1 MLAPEQHKQ
10 ICTTYT
16 RRGNVGACVTRCFDN
31 THYRRAGILADSLA
45 TPYIRVVATGE
56 PSVNE
61 TIVRGIV
68 VGAFQENCWVIGN
81 RRSGEGICVDPGD
94 EPNEVLAMAR
104 DMGISIKY
112 IANSHAH
119 IDHILGV
126 GAIREATGAK
136 FLLHAADLELARNT
150 ANSAKGW
157 MGVDIA
163 NPPDPDAFLT
173 DLDEID
179 VDGLKLQVLHT
190 PGHTRG
196 SVCFY
201 ANGVLFAGDT
211 LFAGS
216 IGRTDLPGGD
226 YDEEMAS
233 IVDRLLALPDDTIV
247 LPGHMDQTTIGH
259 ERQRNPYVRM
269 ELARRAGG

>member
-1 MLAPEQHKQ
+1 
-10 ICTTYT
+10 
-16 RRGNVGACVTRCFDN
+16 VD
-31 THYRRAGILADSLA
+31 
-45 TPYIRVVATGE
+45 

-68 VGAFQENCWVIGN
+68 VGSFAENCWVIGN
-81 RRSGEGICVDPGD
+81 RRTGEAVCVDPGD
-94 EPNEVLAMAR
+94 QPDEILAMAR
-104 DMGISIKY
+104 DMGVTIKY

-126 GAIREATGAK
+126 GAIREQTGAK
-136 FLLHAADLELARNT
+136 FLLHAGDLELVRNT
-150 ANSAKGW
+150 ANMARGW
-157 MGVDIA
+157 MGVEIP
-163 NPPDPDAFLT
+163 NPPDPDQFI
-173 DLDEID
+173 DEGDIVS
-179 VDGLKLQVLHT
+179 VDGLELRVIHT

-201 ANGVLFAGDT
+201 ANGIVFAGDT

-226 YDEEMAS
+226 FDEEMAS
-233 IVDRLLALPDDTIV
+233 IVEKLLALPDDTIV

-269 ELARRAGG
+269 ELEKRAGA

>member
-1 MLAPEQHKQ
+1 MLAASS
-10 ICTTYT
+10 
-16 RRGNVGACVTRCFDN
+16 GN
-31 THYRRAGILADSLA
+31 
-45 TPYIRVVATGE
+45 PYIPGVDESA

-61 TIVRGIV
+61 LIVRGIV

-81 RRSGEGICVDPGD
+81 RRSGEAVCVDPGD
-94 EPNEVLAMAR
+94 EPAEILAMAR
-104 DMGISIKY
+104 DMGVTIKY

-126 GAIREATGAK
+126 RAIREATGAK
-136 FLLHAADLELARNT
+136 FLLHPGDLELARNT
-150 ANSAKGW
+150 AQSARSW
-157 MGVDIA
+157 MGAEIP
-163 NPPDPDAFLT
+163 NPPDPDAFLA
-173 DLDEID
+173 DGDAID
-179 VDGLKLQVLHT
+179 IDGLSLTVLHT

-233 IVDRLLALPDDTIV
+233 IVERLLVLPDETIV

-259 ERQRNPYVRM
+259 ERVRNPYVRM
-269 ELARRAGG
+269 ELEKRAGA